1 MKSKKHQRPNKHDM
15 RWLIGGLVA
24 LAVTVI
30 VGLKWLRA
38 PRRVVVTSLPM
49 PMATSPVS
57 STPDTTSQSAPVAPT
72 AAQAH
77 PTDVVADEDPFP
89 SQPAAQVQWVMRNEK
104 PAMILFRSTN
114 CIPCKRMEKLVNQV
128 RGDYEPDIVFIDV
141 IVYDRSNTGLIR
153 QAQIQA
159 IPTSFF
165 IKASGQ
171 GRRFVGATSKEVLRA
186 ELANLLERE

>member
-1 MKSKKHQRPNKHDM
+1 
-15 RWLIGGLVA
+15 
-24 LAVTVI
+24 
-30 VGLKWLRA
+30 
-38 PRRVVVTSLPM
+38 
-49 PMATSPVS
+49 
-57 STPDTTSQSAPVAPT
+57 
-72 AAQAH
+72 
-77 PTDVVADEDPFP
+77 
-89 SQPAAQVQWVMRNEK
+89 MRNEK

-114 CIPCKRMEKLVNQV
+114 CVPCKRMEKLVNQV

-141 IVYDRSNTGLIR
+141 IVYDRSNTELIR

-171 GRRFVGATSKEVLRA
+171 GRKFVGATSIEVLRA

>member
-1 MKSKKHQRPNKHDM
+1 MKSKKNQRPDKHDT

-24 LAVTVI
+24 LAVIVI
-30 VGLKWLRA
+30 VGLKWLRSPPQVA
-38 PRRVVVTSLPM
+38 IASLPM
-49 PMATSPVS
+49 TTATPPVS
-57 STPDTTSQSAPVAPT
+57 STPDTTSQSALVAPT
-72 AAQAH
+72 VAQAH
-77 PTDVVADEDPFP
+77 PTDVVAGEDPFP
-89 SQPAAQVQWVMRNEK
+89 SQPAAQVEWVMRNKK

-114 CIPCKRMEKLVNQV
+114 CVPCKRMEKLVNQV

-186 ELANLLERE
+186 ELANLLEKE